1 MKQNS
6 SRMKGGACMQALL
19 LFLTIF
25 FGIFGAA
32 VFVRIAYDAAI
43 RMIIKGNRQKKA
55 QRQKKKTWGL
65 E

>member
-6 SRMKGGACMQALL
+6 SQLKGGACMQALL

-32 VFVRIAYDAAI
+32 VFVRMAYDAAI
-43 RMIIKGNRQKKA
+43 RMIIKGKERRNGRRK
-55 QRQKKKTWGL
+55 
-65 E
+65 

>member
-6 SRMKGGACMQALL
+6 SHLKGGAYMQALL

-32 VFVRIAYDAAI
+32 VFVPMAYNAAI
-43 RMIIKGNRQKKA
+43 KRIIKRKERRCGRRK
-55 QRQKKKTWGL
+55 
-65 E
+65 